1 MTGGCFSSIM
11 GVVWHLAKRA
21 IFPVITFILAI
32 YATVVIANGGG
43 RVDQILKDQI
53 YTDLKQQY
61 ARNPAFQR
69 LPPQEQ
75 ARQFN
80 ISYNSIIE
88 AQGLNE
94 PFFQKSFRYT
104 FNALQLNLGRA
115 TQLHSS
121 DLSMRVSDII
131 FERLPRSL
139 VLFTVANVVAAV
151 FGIWLGLWM
160 ARKALSAFDRGMTVL
175 SVTTFVV
182 PPWVYGILFILIFAY
197 VFKVFPAGG
206 LTSVPPLPPSPL
218 ILAFPPLI
226 AAGLAADRHVARVD
240 PRRGVDG
247 CDHHGDR
254 LPISGARPAILR
266 GHFPVRRACR
276 HRPHDGLRA
285 PPRGHRI
292 LAGRHVQSP
301 GSANQGLEEVALWRS
316 PHRSASKP
324 RSLRPRGRRADWRPR
339 RCWGSSSC
347 WQCWSPCSCRLTSSV
362 NGAIQDNGR
371 TIRNSCPPSGPRYS
385 RESASHARS
394 SSHPRGNPA
403 ASTTSA
409 FPSRSR
415 DRTTR
420 S

>member
-21 IFPVITFILAI
+21 IFLVITFILAI

-160 ARKALSAFDRGMTVL
+160 ARKALSSFDRGLTVL
-175 SVTTFVV
+175 SITTFIV
-182 PPWVYGILFILIFAY
+182 PPWVYGIFFIL
-197 VFKVFPAGG
+197 VFGFQFHVFPTQGWIG
-206 LTSVPPLPPSPL
+206 VP
-218 ILAFPPLI
+218 A
-226 AAGLAADRHVARVD
+226 
-240 PRRGVDG
+240 
-247 CDHHGDR
+247 
-254 LPISGARPAILR
+254 
-266 GHFPVRRACR
+266 
-276 HRPHDGLRA
+276 
-285 PPRGHRI
+285 
-292 LAGRHVQSP
+292 
-301 GSANQGLEEVALWRS
+301 
-316 PHRSASKP
+316 
-324 RSLRPRGRRADWRPR
+324 
-339 RCWGSSSC
+339 
-347 WQCWSPCSCRLTSSV
+347 
-362 NGAIQDNGR
+362 
-371 TIRNSCPPSGPRYS
+371 PPSGTLAWYGDVFYHMLLPMLTFAFATFGSWSYTTRNLVLQIMDEDFVTAARAKGLKERDVLSRYVL
-385 RESASHARS
+385 R
-394 SSHPRGNPA
+394 A
-403 ASTTSA
+403 ASPPIVTSLALTLAAAWTGAIITETVFQYPGLGLLFYEAISLFDAPVVIGLTTVYALLLVVTVFLLDVTYSLLDPRIKA
-409 FPSRSR
+409 LRR
-415 DRTTR
+415 
-420 S
+420 

>member
-21 IFPVITFILAI
+21 IFLVITFILAI

-175 SVTTFVV
+175 SVTSFVV
-182 PPWVYGILFILIFAY
+182 PPWVYESMFLLTASCAFSAFGAWSYTTRNLVLQVMDKDFVFAARAKGLKERDVLSRYVLRAASPPIVTSLALTLAAAWTGAIITETVFQYPGLGLLFYEAISLFDAPVVI
-197 VFKVFPAGG
+197 G
-206 LTSVPPLPPSPL
+206 LTTVYALLLVVTVFLLDVTYSLL
-218 ILAFPPLI
+218 
-226 AAGLAADRHVARVD
+226 D
-240 PRRGVDG
+240 PR
-247 CDHHGDR
+247 
-254 LPISGARPAILR
+254 IKALR
-266 GHFPVRRACR
+266 R
-276 HRPHDGLRA
+276 
-285 PPRGHRI
+285 
-292 LAGRHVQSP
+292 
-301 GSANQGLEEVALWRS
+301 
-316 PHRSASKP
+316 
-324 RSLRPRGRRADWRPR
+324 
-339 RCWGSSSC
+339 
-347 WQCWSPCSCRLTSSV
+347 
-362 NGAIQDNGR
+362 
-371 TIRNSCPPSGPRYS
+371 
-385 RESASHARS
+385 
-394 SSHPRGNPA
+394 
-403 ASTTSA
+403 
-409 FPSRSR
+409 
-415 DRTTR
+415 
-420 S
+420 

>member
-21 IFPVITFILAI
+21 IFLGITFILAI

-226 AAGLAADRHVARVD
+226 AAGLLGAGYVVYARLRSKYRLVGFGILGAGAALLLVWGLVLPADYFKDMEWHMILPAAAVAFSVFGSWSYTTRNLVLQVMDEDFVFAARAKGLKERDVLSRYVLRAASPPIVTSLALTLAAAWTGAIITETVFQYPGLGLLFYEAISLFDAPVVIGLTTVYALLLVVTVFLLDVTYSLLD
-240 PRRGVDG
+240 PR
-247 CDHHGDR
+247 
-254 LPISGARPAILR
+254 IKALR
-266 GHFPVRRACR
+266 R
-276 HRPHDGLRA
+276 
-285 PPRGHRI
+285 
-292 LAGRHVQSP
+292 
-301 GSANQGLEEVALWRS
+301 
-316 PHRSASKP
+316 
-324 RSLRPRGRRADWRPR
+324 
-339 RCWGSSSC
+339 
-347 WQCWSPCSCRLTSSV
+347 
-362 NGAIQDNGR
+362 
-371 TIRNSCPPSGPRYS
+371 
-385 RESASHARS
+385 
-394 SSHPRGNPA
+394 
-403 ASTTSA
+403 
-409 FPSRSR
+409 
-415 DRTTR
+415 
-420 S
+420 

>member
-1 MTGGCFSSIM
+1 MTGGCFSFIM

-21 IFPVITFILAI
+21 IFLVITFILAI

-94 PFFQKSFRYT
+94 PFFPKSFRYT

-218 ILAFPPLI
+218 ILA
-226 AAGLAADRHVARVD
+226 AAWTGAIITETVFQYPGLGLLFYEAISLFDAPVVIGLTTVYALLLVVTVFLLDVTYSLLD
-240 PRRGVDG
+240 PR
-247 CDHHGDR
+247 
-254 LPISGARPAILR
+254 IKALR
-266 GHFPVRRACR
+266 R
-276 HRPHDGLRA
+276 
-285 PPRGHRI
+285 
-292 LAGRHVQSP
+292 
-301 GSANQGLEEVALWRS
+301 
-316 PHRSASKP
+316 
-324 RSLRPRGRRADWRPR
+324 
-339 RCWGSSSC
+339 
-347 WQCWSPCSCRLTSSV
+347 
-362 NGAIQDNGR
+362 
-371 TIRNSCPPSGPRYS
+371 
-385 RESASHARS
+385 
-394 SSHPRGNPA
+394 
-403 ASTTSA
+403 
-409 FPSRSR
+409 
-415 DRTTR
+415 
-420 S
+420 